1 MNILIIEDE
10 PRTAKLLK
18 EFIVAIDDTHTV
30 LGICDS
36 VESTVQFLQTTSQR
50 AEPTPQRVD
59 LLFMDIQLADGSSF
73 DIFTKVSINIP
84 VIFVTAYDD
93 HLLEAFKSNGI
104 DYILKPF
111 HEKDIEQA
119 FRKLD
124 QIRSSLLLAPSLP
137 ARIQQALANRT
148 QSSFLVKFREKMYPV
163 AVRDI
168 AAIALEKEVV
178 YLYTYN
184 KEKHAVFR
192 PIDDIE
198 AALDPQIFFRIN
210 RQMIL
215 NRDAILE
222 MEPFFNRRV
231 IVTLKI
237 PTTDRPLV
245 SRLKVTPF
253 LEWIEKG

>member
-18 EFIVAIDDTHTV
+18 EFILAADDTHAV

-36 VESTVQFLQTTSQR
+36 VESTVQFLGTT
-50 AEPTPQRVD
+50 TNRVD

-73 DIFTKVSINIP
+73 DIFQKVNVNIP
-84 VIFVTAYDD
+84 VIFCTAYED

-168 AAIALEKEVV
+168 ALC
-178 YLYTYN
+178 
-184 KEKHAVFR
+184 
-192 PIDDIE
+192 
-198 AALDPQIFFRIN
+198 
-210 RQMIL
+210 
-215 NRDAILE
+215 
-222 MEPFFNRRV
+222 
-231 IVTLKI
+231 
-237 PTTDRPLV
+237 V
-245 SRLKVTPF
+245 SVR
-253 LEWIEKG
+253 

>member
-10 PRTAKLLK
+10 PRTARLLK
-18 EFIVAIDDTHTV
+18 EFILAVDDSHTV
-30 LGICDS
+30 LEICDS
-36 VESTVQFLQTTSQR
+36 VESTVQFLQTTTHR
-50 AEPTPQRVD
+50 ID
-59 LLFMDIQLADGSSF
+59 LLFMDIQLADGNSF
-73 DIFTKVSINIP
+73 DIFQKVSINIP
-84 VIFVTAYDD
+84 VIFCTAYED

-104 DYILKPF
+104 DYILKPL

-119 FRKLD
+119 FRKLN

-137 ARIQQALANRT
+137 ARIEQALANKT

-168 AAIALEKEVV
+168 AAVALENEVV
-178 YLYTYN
+178 YLYTFN

-192 PIDDIE
+192 PIDDID
-198 AALDPQIFFRIN
+198 AALDPQTFFRIN

-237 PTTDRPLV
+237 PTTQRPLV

>member
-10 PRTAKLLK
+10 PRTARLLR
-18 EFIVAIDDTHTV
+18 EFILAIDDGHTV
-30 LGICDS
+30 LDICDS
-36 VESTVQFLQTTSQR
+36 VESTVHFLQTTTDR
-50 AEPTPQRVD
+50 ID
-59 LLFMDIQLADGSSF
+59 LLFMDIQLADGNSF
-73 DIFTKVSINIP
+73 DIFRKVQVNIP
-84 VIFVTAYDD
+84 VIFCTAYED
-93 HLLEAFKSNGI
+93 HLLEAFKANGI

-124 QIRSSLLLAPSLP
+124 QIRQSLLLAPGIP
-137 ARIQQALANRT
+137 VRIEQALSTRT

-168 AAIALEKEVV
+168 AAVALENEIV
-178 YLYTYN
+178 YLYTFS

-192 PIDDIE
+192 PIDEIE
-198 AALDPQIFFRIN
+198 AALDPQTFFRVN

-215 NRDAILE
+215 NREAILE

-231 IVTLKI
+231 IVTLKV

-253 LEWIEKG
+253 LEWVEKG

>member
-10 PRTAKLLK
+10 PRTARLLK
-18 EFIVAIDDTHTV
+18 EFILAIDDSHTV

-36 VESTVQFLQTTSQR
+36 VESTVQFLQTT
-50 AEPTPQRVD
+50 THRVD
-59 LLFMDIQLADGSSF
+59 LLFMDIQLADGNSF
-73 DIFTKVSINIP
+73 EIFQKVPVNIP
-84 VIFVTAYDD
+84 VIFCTAYEN

-104 DYILKPF
+104 DYILKPLQ
-111 HEKDIEQA
+111 EKDIEQA

-137 ARIQQALANRT
+137 VRIQQALANRT

-168 AAIALEKEVV
+168 AAVALENEVV
-178 YLYTYN
+178 YLYTFN
-184 KEKHAVFR
+184 KDKHAVFR

-198 AALDPQIFFRIN
+198 AALDPQTFFRIN

-231 IVTLKI
+231 IVSLKI
-237 PTTDRPLV
+237 TTAQRPLV

-253 LEWIEKG
+253 LEWVEKG

>member
-10 PRTAKLLK
+10 PRTARLLK
-18 EFIVAIDDTHTV
+18 EFILAVDDSHTV
-30 LGICDS
+30 LDICDS
-36 VESTVQFLQTTSQR
+36 VESTVHFLQTTTHR
-50 AEPTPQRVD
+50 ID

-73 DIFTKVSINIP
+73 DIFQNVPINIP
-84 VIFVTAYDD
+84 VIFCTAYED
-93 HLLEAFKSNGI
+93 HLLEAFKANGI

-124 QIRSSLLLAPSLP
+124 QIRHSLLLAPSFP
-137 ARIQQALANRT
+137 VRIEQSLSSRT

-168 AAIALEKEVV
+168 AAVALEHEIV
-178 YLYTYN
+178 YLYTFS

-192 PIDDIE
+192 PIDEIE
-198 AALDPQIFFRIN
+198 AALDPQTFFRVN

-215 NRDAILE
+215 NREAILE

-231 IVTLKI
+231 IVTLKV
-237 PTTDRPLV
+237 PTADRPLV

-253 LEWIEKG
+253 LEWVEKG

>member
-10 PRTAKLLK
+10 PRTARLLK
-18 EFIVAIDDTHTV
+18 EFILSYDCNNTV
-30 LGICDS
+30 LDICDS
-36 VESTVQFLQTTSQR
+36 VESTVHFLRTT
-50 AEPTPQRVD
+50 TQRVD

-73 DIFTKVSINIP
+73 DIFHQVTLTAP
-84 VIFVTAYDD
+84 VIFCTAFED

-119 FRKLD
+119 FHKLD
-124 QIRSSLLLAPSLP
+124 QIRQSLLLAPGLP
-137 ARIQQALANRT
+137 ARLDQALANRPLT
-148 QSSFLVKFREKMYPV
+148 SFLVKFREKMYPV

-168 AAIALEKEVV
+168 AAVALENEVV
-178 YLYTYN
+178 YLYTFN
-184 KEKHAVFR
+184 KDKHAVFR
-192 PIDDIE
+192 PIDDVE
-198 AALDPQIFFRIN
+198 AALDPQTFFRIN

-215 NRDAILE
+215 NREAILE

-231 IVTLKI
+231 IVTLKV
-237 PTTDRPLV
+237 TTAERPLV

-253 LEWIEKG
+253 LEWIEQG

>member
-10 PRTAKLLK
+10 PRTARLLK
-18 EFIVAIDDTHTV
+18 EFILAVDDAHTV
-30 LGICDS
+30 LDICDS
-36 VESTVQFLQTTSQR
+36 VESTVHFLQTTSHR
-50 AEPTPQRVD
+50 ID

-73 DIFTKVSINIP
+73 DIFRKAPVNIP
-84 VIFVTAYDD
+84 VIFCTAYED
-93 HLLEAFKSNGI
+93 HLLEAFKANGI

-124 QIRSSLLLAPSLP
+124 QIRQSLLFAPTIP
-137 ARIQQALANRT
+137 ARIEQVLSTRS

-168 AAIALEKEVV
+168 AAVALENEIV
-178 YLYTYN
+178 YLYTFS

-192 PIDDIE
+192 PIDEIE
-198 AALDPQIFFRIN
+198 AALDPQTFFRVN

-215 NRDAILE
+215 NREAILE

-231 IVTLKI
+231 IVTLKV

-245 SRLKVTPF
+245 SRLKVTTF
-253 LEWIEKG
+253 LEWVEKG

>member
-10 PRTAKLLK
+10 PRTARLLK
-18 EFIVAIDDTHTV
+18 EFILAIDDSHTV

-36 VESTVQFLQTTSQR
+36 VESTVQFIQTTIHR
-50 AEPTPQRVD
+50 ID
-59 LLFMDIQLADGSSF
+59 LLFMDIQLADGNSF
-73 DIFTKVSINIP
+73 DIFQKVPISTP
-84 VIFVTAYDD
+84 VIFCTAYED

-111 HEKDIEQA
+111 HESDVEQA

-124 QIRSSLLLAPSLP
+124 QIRESLLLAPGFPVRLEQS
-137 ARIQQALANRT
+137 LANRA

-163 AVRDI
+163 AIRDI
-168 AAIALEKEVV
+168 AAVALENEIV
-178 YLYTYN
+178 YLYTFN

-198 AALDPQIFFRIN
+198 AALDPQTFFRIN
-210 RQMIL
+210 RQVIL

-231 IVTLKI
+231 IVTLRI
-237 PTTDRPLV
+237 PTAQRPLV

-253 LEWIEKG
+253 LEWVEKG

>member
-10 PRTAKLLK
+10 PRTARLLK
-18 EFIVAIDDTHTV
+18 EFILAVDDTHVV

-36 VESTVQFLQTTSQR
+36 VESTVQFLQTSTQR
-50 AEPTPQRVD
+50 ID

-73 DIFTKVSINIP
+73 DIFQKTPVNTP
-84 VIFVTAYDD
+84 VIFCTAYED

-124 QIRSSLLLAPSLP
+124 QIRSSLLLAPGLP
-137 ARIQQALANRT
+137 TRIQQAFNNST
-148 QSSFLVKFREKMYPV
+148 QSSFLVRFREKMYPI

-168 AAIALEKEVV
+168 AAVALEKEVV
-178 YLYTYN
+178 YIYTYN
-184 KEKHAVFR
+184 KEKYALFR

-198 AALDPQIFFRIN
+198 AALDPQSFFRIN

-231 IVTLKI
+231 IVTLKV
-237 PTTDRPLV
+237 PTAERPLV

>member
-231 IVTLKI
+231 IVTLKV
-237 PTTDRPLV
+237 PTAERPLV

-253 LEWIEKG
+253 LEWVEKG

>member
-1 MNILIIEDE
+1 MNILIVEDE
-10 PRTAKLLK
+10 PRTARLLR
-18 EFIVAIDDTHTV
+18 EFILALDESNTVID
-30 LGICDS
+30 ICDS
-36 VESTVQFLQTTSQR
+36 VEGTVHFLQTTTHR
-50 AEPTPQRVD
+50 LD

-73 DIFTKVSINIP
+73 EIFKKVPVSTP
-84 VIFVTAYDD
+84 VIFCTAYED

-124 QIRSSLLLAPSLP
+124 QIRQSLLLTPSLP
-137 ARIQQALANRT
+137 ARIEQAFSSRT

-168 AAIALEKEVV
+168 AAVALEKEVV
-178 YLYTYN
+178 YLYTFN
-184 KEKHAVFR
+184 KEKHPVFR

-198 AALDPQIFFRIN
+198 AALDNLTFFRIN

-231 IVTLKI
+231 IVTLRI
-237 PTTDRPLV
+237 PTAERPLV

>member
-18 EFIVAIDDTHTV
+18 EFILALDDTHTV
-30 LGICDS
+30 LDICDS
-36 VESTVQFLQTTSQR
+36 IESTVQFLRTT
-50 AEPTPQRVD
+50 TQRVD

-73 DIFTKVSINIP
+73 DIFHQVTVTAP
-84 VIFVTAYDD
+84 VIFCTAIED

-111 HEKDIEQA
+111 REKDIEQA
-119 FRKLD
+119 FHKLD
-124 QIRSSLLLAPSLP
+124 QIRQSLLLAPGLP
-137 ARIQQALANRT
+137 ARLDQALANRPLT
-148 QSSFLVKFREKMYPV
+148 SFLVKFREKMYPV

-168 AAIALEKEVV
+168 AAVALENEVV
-178 YLYTYN
+178 YLYTFN
-184 KEKHAVFR
+184 KDKHAVFR
-192 PIDDIE
+192 PIDDVE
-198 AALDPQIFFRIN
+198 AALDSQSFFRIN

-215 NRDAILE
+215 NREAILE

-231 IVTLKI
+231 IVTLKVR
-237 PTTDRPLV
+237 TADRPLV
-245 SRLKVTPF
+245 SRLKVTSF

>member
-10 PRTAKLLK
+10 PRTARLLK
-18 EFIVAIDDTHTV
+18 EFILAVDDTHVV

-36 VESTVQFLQTTSQR
+36 VESTVQFLQTSTQR
-50 AEPTPQRVD
+50 ID

-73 DIFTKVSINIP
+73 DIFQKTPVNTP
-84 VIFVTAYDD
+84 VIFCTAYED

-124 QIRSSLLLAPSLP
+124 QLRSSLLLAPSLP
-137 ARIQQALANRT
+137 ARIQQALASHGGEKAT

-163 AVRDI
+163 AIRDI

-178 YLYTYN
+178 YLYTFD
-184 KEKHAVFR
+184 KDKHAVFR

-198 AALDPQIFFRIN
+198 SALNPQIFFRIN

-231 IVTLKI
+231 IVTLKV
-237 PTTDRPLV
+237 PTAERPLV
-245 SRLKVTPF
+245 SRLKVPTF
-253 LEWIEKG
+253 LEWVEKG

>member
-36 VESTVQFLQTTSQR
+36 VESTVQFLQTTSQH

-231 IVTLKI
+231 IVTLKV
-237 PTTDRPLV
+237 PTAERPLV

-253 LEWIEKG
+253 LEWVEKG

>member
-10 PRTAKLLK
+10 PRTARLLK
-18 EFIVAIDDTHTV
+18 EFILAVDDTHTV

-36 VESTVQFLQTTSQR
+36 VESTVHFLQTTTQR
-50 AEPTPQRVD
+50 ID
-59 LLFMDIQLADGSSF
+59 LLFMDIQLADGNSF
-73 DIFTKVSINIP
+73 DIFQKVPITSP
-84 VIFVTAYDD
+84 VIFCTAYED

-104 DYILKPF
+104 DYVLKPF

-124 QIRSSLLLAPSLP
+124 QLRSSLLLAPTLP

-168 AAIALEKEVV
+168 AAVALEKEVV
-178 YLYTYN
+178 YLYTFD
-184 KEKHAVFR
+184 KDKHAVFR

-198 AALDPQIFFRIN
+198 SALDPQNFFRIN

-231 IVTLKI
+231 IVTLKV
-237 PTTDRPLV
+237 PTAERPLV
-245 SRLKVTPF
+245 SRLKVPPF

>member
-10 PRTAKLLK
+10 PRTARLLR
-18 EFIVAIDDTHTV
+18 EFILAIDDSHTV

-36 VESTVQFLQTTSQR
+36 VESTVQFLQTTTHR
-50 AEPTPQRVD
+50 ID
-59 LLFMDIQLADGSSF
+59 LLFMDIQLADGNSF
-73 DIFTKVSINIP
+73 DIFIKTPVSTP
-84 VIFVTAYDD
+84 VIFCTAYED

-124 QIRSSLLLAPSLP
+124 QIRQSLLLAPSLP
-137 ARIQQALANRT
+137 ARLEQALANRT

-168 AAIALEKEVV
+168 AAVALENEVV
-178 YLYTYN
+178 YLYTFN

-198 AALDPQIFFRIN
+198 AALDPQTFFRIN

-237 PTTDRPLV
+237 PTADRPLV

>member
-18 EFIVAIDDTHTV
+18 EFILALDDTHTV
-30 LGICDS
+30 LDICDS
-36 VESTVQFLQTTSQR
+36 VESTVQFLQN
-50 AEPTPQRVD
+50 TPHRID
-59 LLFMDIQLADGSSF
+59 LLFMDIQLADGNSF
-73 DIFTKVSINIP
+73 DIFQKVTVNIP
-84 VIFVTAYDD
+84 VIFCTAYED

-124 QIRSSLLLAPSLP
+124 QIRSSLLLAPGLP
-137 ARIQQALANRT
+137 TRIQQAFNNST
-148 QSSFLVKFREKMYPV
+148 QSSFLVRFREKMYPI

-168 AAIALEKEVV
+168 AAVALEKEVV
-178 YLYTYN
+178 YIYTYN
-184 KEKHAVFR
+184 KEKYALFR

-198 AALDPQIFFRIN
+198 AALDPQSFFRIN

-231 IVTLKI
+231 IVTLKV
-237 PTTDRPLV
+237 PTAERPLV

>member
-10 PRTAKLLK
+10 PRTARLLK
-18 EFIVAIDDTHTV
+18 EFILAVDDSHTV

-36 VESTVQFLQTTSQR
+36 VESTVQFLQTTMHR
-50 AEPTPQRVD
+50 ID
-59 LLFMDIQLADGSSF
+59 LLFMDIQLADGNSF
-73 DIFTKVSINIP
+73 EIFGKVTITAP
-84 VIFVTAYDD
+84 VIFCTAYED
-93 HLLEAFKSNGI
+93 HFLEAFKSNGI

-111 HEKDIEQA
+111 HESDIEQA

-124 QIRSSLLLAPSLP
+124 QIRASLLLAPSLP
-137 ARIQQALANRT
+137 VRLEQVLANRT
-148 QSSFLVKFREKMYPV
+148 QSSFLIKFREKMYPV

-168 AAIALEKEVV
+168 AAVALENEVV
-178 YLYTYN
+178 YLYTFN

-198 AALDPQIFFRIN
+198 SALDPQTFFRIN

-215 NRDAILE
+215 NRDAIFE

-237 PTTDRPLV
+237 STADRPLV
-245 SRLKVTPF
+245 SRLKVSPF
-253 LEWIEKG
+253 LEWVEKG

>member
-1 MNILIIEDE
+1 VNILIIEDE
-10 PRTAKLLK
+10 PRTARLLK
-18 EFIVAIDDTHTV
+18 EFILAVDDSHTV
-30 LGICDS
+30 LEICDS
-36 VESTVQFLQTTSQR
+36 VESTVQFLQTTTHR
-50 AEPTPQRVD
+50 ID
-59 LLFMDIQLADGSSF
+59 LLFMDIQLADGNSF
-73 DIFTKVSINIP
+73 DIFQKVSINIP
-84 VIFVTAYDD
+84 VIFCTAYED

-104 DYILKPF
+104 DYILKPL

-137 ARIQQALANRT
+137 ARIEQALANKT

-168 AAIALEKEVV
+168 AAVALENEVV
-178 YLYTYN
+178 YLYTFN

-192 PIDDIE
+192 PIDDID
-198 AALDPQIFFRIN
+198 AALDPQTFFRIN

-237 PTTDRPLV
+237 PTTQRPLV

>member
-10 PRTAKLLK
+10 PRTARLLK
-18 EFIVAIDDTHTV
+18 EFILAVDDSHTV

-36 VESTVQFLQTTSQR
+36 IETTVQFLQTTTHR
-50 AEPTPQRVD
+50 ID

-73 DIFTKVSINIP
+73 DIFQKTPISTP
-84 VIFVTAYDD
+84 VIFCTAYED

-124 QIRSSLLLAPSLP
+124 QIRQSLLLAPSLP
-137 ARIQQALANRT
+137 VRLEQALANRT

-168 AAIALEKEVV
+168 ATVALENEVV
-178 YLYTYN
+178 YLYTFN

-198 AALDPQIFFRIN
+198 AALDPQTFFRIN

>member
-10 PRTAKLLK
+10 PRTARLLK
-18 EFIVAIDDTHTV
+18 EFILAIDDSHTV

-36 VESTVQFLQTTSQR
+36 VESTVQFLQTT
-50 AEPTPQRVD
+50 THRVD
-59 LLFMDIQLADGSSF
+59 LLFMDIQLADGNSF
-73 DIFTKVSINIP
+73 DIFQKTPVSTP
-84 VIFVTAYDD
+84 VIFCTAYED

-124 QIRSSLLLAPSLP
+124 QIRQSLLLAPSLP
-137 ARIQQALANRT
+137 ARLEQALASRT

-168 AAIALEKEVV
+168 AAVALENEVV
-178 YLYTYN
+178 YLYTFN

-198 AALDPQIFFRIN
+198 AALDPQTFFRVN

>member
-1 MNILIIEDE
+1 VNILIIEDE
-10 PRTAKLLK
+10 PRTARLLK
-18 EFIVAIDDTHTV
+18 EFILAVDDTHTV
-30 LGICDS
+30 LEICDS
-36 VESTVQFLQTTSQR
+36 VESTVQFLQTTTHR
-50 AEPTPQRVD
+50 ID
-59 LLFMDIQLADGSSF
+59 LLFMDIQLADGNSF
-73 DIFTKVSINIP
+73 DIFQKVPVNIP
-84 VIFVTAYDD
+84 VIFCTAYED

-111 HEKDIEQA
+111 HEKDVEQA

-124 QIRSSLLLAPSLP
+124 QIRSSLLLTPSLP
-137 ARIQQALANRT
+137 VRIEQAFTIKT

-168 AAIALEKEVV
+168 AAVALEKEIV
-178 YLYTYN
+178 YLYTFN
-184 KEKHAVFR
+184 KDKHAVFR

-198 AALDPQIFFRIN
+198 AALEPQAFFRIN

-237 PTTDRPLV
+237 PTAERPLV

-253 LEWIEKG
+253 LEWVEKG

>member
-10 PRTAKLLK
+10 PRTARLLK
-18 EFIVAIDDTHTV
+18 EFILSHDENNNV
-30 LGICDS
+30 LEICDS
-36 VESTVQFLQTTSQR
+36 VESTVHFLQTTTQR
-50 AEPTPQRVD
+50 ID
-59 LLFMDIQLADGSSF
+59 LLFMDIQLADGTSF
-73 DIFTKVSINIP
+73 DIFQKVPVTTP
-84 VIFVTAYDD
+84 VIFCTAYED

-111 HEKDIEQA
+111 HEKDIDQA

-124 QIRSSLLLAPSLP
+124 QIRQSLLLTPSLP
-137 ARIQQALANRT
+137 VRINQALADRPQT
-148 QSSFLVKFREKMYPV
+148 SFLVKFRDKMYPV
-163 AVRDI
+163 AVRDV
-168 AAIALEKEVV
+168 AAVALETEVV
-178 YLYTYN
+178 YLYTFD

-198 AALDPQIFFRIN
+198 AALDPQTFFRIN

-215 NRDAILE
+215 NREAIQE

-237 PTTDRPLV
+237 PTAERPLV

-253 LEWIEKG
+253 LEWVEKG